1 MNRIAA
7 DIVNAAIATTCLP
20 STRRPSGRPGRPVV
34 VSN

>member
-7 DIVNAAIATTCLP
+7 AAVNPAIAATA
-20 STRRPSGRPGRPVV
+20 RPSLIIRPGRPVV